1 MDLHNGQPRRTREVK
16 HPTVVL
22 SAKMKETVYSKVN
35 ARAPKGASTKMEAKL
50 SAMPD
55 TGAKTYIMGR
65 QMLNPLKINKSKL
78 LKVTEHLVAANGHL
92 IALDGAMFLYLTNE
106 RKTINQMVYMS
117 AQVLNMLL
125 SQKACKGLGLITEE
139 FPTST
144 MQSGM
149 HRYRGRQ
156 GQWQGM

>member
-1 MDLHNGQPRRTREVK
+1 MEVHNRHLRRTRQVK
-16 HPTVVL
+16 HPTAVL

-35 ARAPKGASTKMEAKL
+35 ARAPKAASTKMEAKL

-55 TGAKTYIMGR
+55 SGAMTCIMGR
-65 QMLNPLKINKSKL
+65 QMLHPLKINKSKL
-78 LKVTEHLVAANGHL
+78 MKVTEQLVAANGDL
-92 IALDGAMFLYLTNE
+92 IALDGAVFLYLTNE
-106 RKTINQMVYMS
+106 GKTTNQMVYMS

-125 SQKACKGLGLITEE
+125 SKTACKGIGLITKE

-149 HRYRGRQ
+149 HRYRG
-156 GQWQGM
+156 